1 MQRVVILG
9 PGGAGKSTLARQLA
23 AITDLPAIEIDKV
36 FWGPDVT
43 PLPRE
48 QWVARQRALVE
59 QDHWILDGDLGPYD
73 ALDIRL
79 RAADTVI
86 FLDFSPLRCAWRA
99 LRRSRERLDFW
110 LWLLLYRWRSRPL
123 ILEAMATHAAGAT
136 CHVLR
141 NPAMIRRFL
150 AAVRATRQVRS
161 TGERGTDG
169 ADLAARD
176 TRQT

>member
-23 AITDLPAIEIDKV
+23 TITGLPAIEIDKV
-36 FWGPDVT
+36 FWASDLT
-43 PLPRE
+43 AMPRE
-48 QWVARQRALVE
+48 QWVARQQALVAHD
-59 QDHWILDGDLGPYD
+59 QWILDGDLGPYD

-86 FLDFSPLRCAWRA
+86 FLDVSPLRCAWRA

-123 ILEAMATHAAGAT
+123 LLKAMATYADGAT
-136 CHVLR
+136 HHVLR
-141 NPAMIRRFL
+141 NPTMTRHFL
-150 AAVRATRQVRS
+150 AAVRTMCQARS
-161 TGERGTDG
+161 TG
-169 ADLAARD
+169 DLLP
-176 TRQT
+176 

>member
-23 AITDLPAIEIDKV
+23 AITGLPAMEIDKI
-36 FWGPDVT
+36 FWGPDLT
-43 PLPRE
+43 PLLRE
-48 QWVARQRALVE
+48 EWVARQRALVA
-59 QDHWILDGDLGPYD
+59 QDRWILDGDLGPYD

-86 FLDFSPLRCAWRA
+86 FLDYSPLLCAWRA

-123 ILEAMATHAAGAT
+123 ILAAIATYAGGAT
-136 CHVLR
+136 CYVLR
-141 NPAMIRRFL
+141 NPAMTRRFL
-150 AAVRATRQVRS
+150 ATVKATCQ
-161 TGERGTDG
+161 
-169 ADLAARD
+169 ARNG
-176 TRQT
+176 